1 MSNIV
6 ELVSFNLKKGV
17 SIPDFL
23 LVSDKFNRDFM
34 SVQKGYISR
43 KLLRKGNTWTDLVLW
58 ESLEDAQNAARTI
71 YESAAATEYIAFI
84 EAEENDELLYFSV
97 ARSY

>member
-43 KLLRKGNTWTDLVLW
+43 KLLRKGNNMDRPGFVGKLGRCTKCR
-58 ESLEDAQNAARTI
+58 QNHIRK
-71 YESAAATEYIAFI
+71 
-84 EAEENDELLYFSV
+84 
-97 ARSY
+97 RSSDGVYCFY